1 MDALKWMGQLALSS
15 PDMIEALEEVLAEP
29 DCPVKLVNGKLVKKS
44 YMEMQSR
51 EGAQNVVSAL
61 ADSQIK
67 NQLPSLNDSSKR
79 KLVSKTSKPQM
90 EVKPEVQKS
99 TQSLL
104 KPVTESFDDIK
115 SKLESLQENDEIL
128 TIKGPEGTEFPY
140 LKIKANPK
148 FESIYSLW
156 GEDEDGNSY
165 NEVKYSTLQNT
176 IFQIKKY
183 KEQTMTEAIKSKQTV
198 DTIYYSDLPI
208 ELNVG
213 NPGGYYDETFGN
225 WLPDDRYV
233 TTHVDWYYDVPVEDI
248 VEALGDLLIND
259 SPKGQFENLSDE
271 EFQTYIEDHYD
282 ELFKKYEAQIEDKFR
297 DAAIEQAAEK
307 IDWDSYGEPDYDDID
322 ECLHTHYDDEGHYIF
337 KDFRDAADVELKE
350 FWDEPK
356 DQCEEEFKPVDNQL
370 EMEGLD
376 ANDPTFKFTDY
387 EWSEQDPEDTKSDWE
402 EVASKNVFD
411 SDGFLT
417 DYVWYTDG
425 DRHVFVFGDSDR
437 YRPEDGDFDWEI
449 DIVEGKEAEAYREAQ
464 EWFNSYKGFEDE
476 DPNFDEVVL
485 EDEPAVE
492 DFKAQD
498 CLTETYMN
506 DLSVDMQEAGG
517 KEMLMKSL
525 ERQITAL
532 QSELDF
538 LNTIAP
544 REVGAGGNFDS
555 MEEVKEAATQT
566 ERALHTAQAK
576 LGVLKEVK

>member
-1 MDALKWMGQLALSS
+1 MDAIQDILQMAKQDPETWKIFVQGYAEAIRDYGTQKEKEQLKNL
-15 PDMIEALEEVLAEP
+15 
-29 DCPVKLVNGKLVKKS
+29 
-44 YMEMQSR
+44 MQT
-51 EGAQNVVSAL
+51 
-61 ADSQIK
+61 
-67 NQLPSLNDSSKR
+67 QLPSIDMSKISPR
-79 KLVSKTSKPQM
+79 DLTEPQGVAEQPFSHSTVSLSKKLCPI
-90 EVKPEVQKS
+90 
-99 TQSLL
+99 
-104 KPVTESFDDIK
+104 TESFDDIK
-115 SKLESLQENDEIL
+115 SKLKSLQDGEDTL
-128 TIKGPEGTEFPY
+128 TIKGPEGAEFPY

-148 FESIYSLW
+148 FENIYSLW
-156 GEDEDGNSY
+156 GEDEEGNIY
-165 NEVKYSTLQNT
+165 NEIKYSTLQNT

-183 KEQTMTEAIKSKQTV
+183 KEQTMTESTESKQV
-198 DTIYYSDLPI
+198 IETIYYSDLPI
-208 ELNVG
+208 ELNIG
-213 NPGGYYDETFGN
+213 NPRGYYDETFGN

-233 TTHVDWYYDVPVEDI
+233 TAHVDWYYDVPKYDI
-248 VEALGDLLIND
+248 DEVLGDLLIKD
-259 SPKGQFENLSDE
+259 SPRGQFENLSDD
-271 EFQTYIEDHYD
+271 EFWTYIEDHYD
-282 ELFKKYEAQIEDKFR
+282 ELFKKYETQIEDKFR

-322 ECLHTHYDDEGHYIF
+322 ECLRTHYDDEGHYIF

-350 FWDEPK
+350 FWDEPEE
-356 DQCEEEFKPVDNQL
+356 QHEEEFKPVDTQL

-376 ANDPTFKFTDY
+376 ANDPTLKFTDY
-387 EWSEQDPEDTKSDWE
+387 EWNEQDPEDTKSDWE

-425 DRHVFVFGDSDR
+425 DRHGFVFGDSDR

-464 EWFNSYKGFEDE
+464 DWFNSYRGFEEE
-476 DPNFDEVVL
+476 DPDFDEVIL
-485 EDEPAVE
+485 EDEPVVE

-498 CLTETYMN
+498 CLTESYMN

-517 KEMLMKSL
+517 KERLMKSL
-525 ERQITAL
+525 ERQILAL

-566 ERALHTAQAK
+566 EKALRTAQAK
-576 LGVLKEVK
+576 LGVLKEGK

>member
-29 DCPVKLVNGKLVKKS
+29 DCPVKLVDGKLVRKS
-44 YMEMQSR
+44 YIETQSG
-51 EGAQNVVSAL
+51 EKAQAVVSAL
-61 ADSQIK
+61 ADPQIK
-67 NQLPSLNDSSKR
+67 NQLPSLNDSTKHR
-79 KLVSKTSKPQM
+79 LVSKTSKPQI
-90 EVKPEVQKS
+90 EVKPDVQKS
-99 TQSLL
+99 VQSSL
-104 KPVTESFDDIK
+104 KPVTESLDDFK
-115 SKLESLQENDEIL
+115 LKLESLQENDEVL
-128 TIKGPEGTEFPY
+128 TIKGPQGAEFPY

-148 FESIYSLW
+148 FENMYSLW
-156 GEDEDGNSY
+156 GEDEDGNIY

-183 KEQTMTEAIKSKQTV
+183 KEQTMTESVKSNQET
-198 DTIYYSDLPI
+198 DIIYYRSLPVEVNI
-208 ELNVG
+208 G
-213 NPGGYYDETFGN
+213 NPGGYYDDSFGN

-233 TTHVDWYYDVPVEDI
+233 THYVDWEYELPKEDI
-248 VEALGDLLIND
+248 MEALGDFLSEEEDEHL
-259 SPKGQFENLSDE
+259 KNLSDD
-271 EFQTYIEDHYD
+271 EFWTYIEQHYD
-282 ELFKKYEAQIEDKFR
+282 ELFKKYETRLEDKFY
-297 DAAIEQAAEK
+297 DAAIEDAAEN

-322 ECLHTHYDDEGHYIF
+322 ECLRTHYDDEGHYVF

-356 DQCEEEFKPVDNQL
+356 DQCEEEFKPTDTQL

-376 ANDPTFKFTDY
+376 ANDPILKFTDY
-387 EWSEQDPEDTKSDWE
+387 EWTEQDPESTKSGWE

-437 YRPEDGDFDWEI
+437 YKPEDGDFDWEI
-449 DIVEGKEAEAYREAQ
+449 DIVEGKEAEAYKEAQ
-464 EWFNSYKGFEDE
+464 DWFNSYKGFEEE
-476 DPNFDEVVL
+476 DPDFDEVVL
-485 EDEPAVE
+485 EDEPVLE

-498 CLTETYMN
+498 CLTESYMS

-517 KEMLMKSL
+517 KERLIKSL
-525 ERQITAL
+525 ERQVLAL

-544 REVGAGGNFDS
+544 REVGAGGSFDS
-555 MEEVKEAATQT
+555 MEEVKEAVAQT
-566 ERALHTAQAK
+566 EKALRTAQAK
-576 LGVLKEVK
+576 LGILKEGK